1 MRMAWLVDGISG
13 DWATGK
19 TSVAASNRYRAIIPA
34 TKLRRQGH
42 AVELFAMSDAEWS
55 DRMLEF
61 GADVVVVAKQF
72 GWQDRPHYE
81 RVAQQ
86 RMTGL
91 RRLSAAGIAV
101 IADFCDD
108 HFADGFLGP
117 QWRTLAAEADL
128 CVAGSD
134 ELQDTV
140 RRQTAAPVETI
151 GDPIASPRFEPR
163 VFKPRSS
170 VQGAIERL
178 LGRAKAAHR
187 VRLVW
192 YGNPSNAQAL
202 FDWAD
207 RLAAFAARQ
216 PWWLSVVTSEATIL
230 AQRIDRFNANHGGKA
245 VIEHVPW
252 AESTQWQIVEASDV
266 VLIPTDLSSPAKRAK
281 TANRLTDALHAG
293 RTVIASPLPSYLPF
307 ANSAVLTD
315 DPVDALAQYLAEP
328 SAALARICKGQALA
342 AELASPAAI
351 AAKWLTAASKACQER
366 RTRALRPCTAPPA
379 APAPSLQAPVR
390 LNLGCGDKILS
401 GYVNV
406 DVVASRA
413 GKSPDVIC
421 DLHQLTPFEDNH
433 ADEILA
439 VHVIEHFWRWEVEDI
454 LREWI
459 RVLKP
464 GGRMVLECPNLAA
477 ACEAFLA
484 NPDAASRPDAAA
496 QRTMWVFYGDPRW
509 QDPLMVHRW
518 GYTPSSLAKLMEQCG
533 LVNARQEPAEY
544 KLREPRDMRVVA
556 EKPL

>member
-1 MRMAWLVDGISG
+1 MKVAWLVDGVTG
-13 DWATGK
+13 DWTAGPK
-19 TSVAASNRYRAIIPA
+19 SAAASNRYRAIIPA
-34 TKLRRQGH
+34 TELRRQGH
-42 AVELFAMSDAEWS
+42 AVELFSMSDREWS
-55 DRMLEF
+55 GRVQEF
-61 GADVVVVAKQF
+61 GIDVVVVSKQF
-72 GWQDRPHYE
+72 GWQDRPRYE
-81 RVAQQ
+81 RVAEH
-86 RMTGL
+86 RMIGL
-91 RRLSAAGIAV
+91 RALAAAGV
-101 IADFCDD
+101 PVVVDFCDD
-108 HFADGFLGP
+108 HFGDGFLGP
-117 QWRTLAAEADL
+117 HWRTLATEADL
-128 CVAGSD
+128 CVAGSA

-140 RRQTAAPVETI
+140 RRHTAAPVETI

-163 VFKPRSS
+163 VFKPRSML
-170 VQGAIERL
+170 QGGIERL
-178 LGRAKAAHR
+178 LGNATAAHR
-187 VRLVW
+187 IRLVW
-192 YGNPSNAQAL
+192 YGNPSNADAL
-202 FDWAD
+202 FGWAD
-207 RLAAFAARQ
+207 RLVSVAADQ
-216 PWWLSVVTSEATIL
+216 PWWLSVVTNEAPSL
-230 AQRIDRFNANHGGKA
+230 AQRIDRFNASHGGKC
-245 VIEHVPW
+245 VMELVPW
-252 AESTQWQIVEASDV
+252 AESTQWQTVEASDV
-266 VLIPTDLSSPAKRAK
+266 VLIPADLSSPGKRAK

-293 RTVIASPLPSYLPF
+293 RAVIASALPSYLPF
-307 ANSAVLTD
+307 TDSAVLTD
-315 DPVDALAQYLAEP
+315 DPVGALRQYLAEP
-328 SAALARICKGQALA
+328 ASALARIRKGQAA
-342 AELASPAAI
+342 ATEHASPATI
-351 AAKWLTAASKACQER
+351 AAKWLAAVEQARHER
-366 RTRALRPCTAPPA
+366 RARAERPRAAPPA
-379 APAPSLQAPVR
+379 APAPVQAPVR

-484 NPDAASRPDAAA
+484 NPDAASRPDAAG
-496 QRTMWVFYGDPRW
+496 QRTMWVFYGDPQW